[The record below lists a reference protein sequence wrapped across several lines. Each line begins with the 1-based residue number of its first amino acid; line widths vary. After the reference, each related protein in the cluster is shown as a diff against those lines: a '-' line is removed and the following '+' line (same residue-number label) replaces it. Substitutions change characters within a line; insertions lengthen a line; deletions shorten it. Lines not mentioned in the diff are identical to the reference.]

1 MGDKEIKRL
10 PPWLSGKNLPATARD
25 TGNADLIPGSG
36 RCPGGGNSN
45 LLQYSFLKSRG
56 QRNLVGYSSWVCKE
70 SDTTEQIS
78 TADSTGNQNVQ
89 DLGSSDQCTT
99 F

>member
-10 PPWLSGKNLPATARD
+10 LPWLSVRNLPANARD

-36 RCPGGGNSN
+36 RCLGGGNSN
-45 LLQYSFLKSRG
+45 LLQYSCLKSHG
-56 QRNLVGYSSWVCKE
+56 QRNVVGYSSWVCKE

-78 TADSTGNQNVQ
+78 TADSTGNQSVQ
-89 DLGSSDQCTT
+89 NLGSSDQCTT
-99 F
+99 L